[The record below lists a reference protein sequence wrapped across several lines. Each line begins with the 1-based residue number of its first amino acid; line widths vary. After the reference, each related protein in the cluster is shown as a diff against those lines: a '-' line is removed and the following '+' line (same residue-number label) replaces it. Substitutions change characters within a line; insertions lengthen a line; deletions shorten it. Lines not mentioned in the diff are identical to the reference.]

1 MQPASLRRAIL
12 WMPIAAFL
20 TLAYWTATPEI
31 NHGVGYLV
39 HAAAL
44 ERWGAV
50 PFSWRIL
57 IPLIINLFVPLT
69 DLVGVLWAIAFL
81 SITLT
86 AAALIALFA
95 WLRVWVGEGRAWIGV
110 GIAALLVPLMYAS
123 YVNSANL
130 PLEVILILIGLLVR
144 DRHNWRYAALVALAA
159 LNRETGLYL
168 VVLYALTPNMQP
180 RWLLRYLFVFLL
192 TFALVNAASPAT
204 WYWGGALGFFNDPAY
219 LLTALVY
226 QTPFLCLFALALR
239 NRKAALP
246 DLRRLWWFVPI
257 NYAVFLLFGRWAEVR
272 LLFPALAVAMPL
284 IVLPRSP
291 LIPAASAS
299 QAASAGIRTP
309 SGE

>member
-12 WMPIAAFL
+12 WMLIAAFL

-44 ERWGAV
+44 ERWGAA
-50 PFSWRIL
+50 PFSWRVL
-57 IPLIINLFVPLT
+57 VPFTINLFVPLT
-69 DLVGVLWAIAFL
+69 DIVGVLWAIAFL
-81 SITLT
+81 SIFLT

-95 WLRVWVGEGRAWIGV
+95 WLRLWVNEARAWIGV

-130 PLEVILILIGLLVR
+130 PLEVILILIVLLMR
-144 DRHNWRYAALVALAA
+144 DRHSGRYAALIVLAA

-168 VVLYALTPNMQP
+168 VVLYALMPDMQA
-180 RWLLRYLFVFLL
+180 RWLLRDLLVFLL
-192 TFALVNAASPAT
+192 TFALVNAAFPAT
-204 WYWGGALGFFNDPAY
+204 WYWGGAFDFLNEPAY
-219 LLTALVY
+219 LLTALAY
-226 QTPFLCLFALALR
+226 QAPFVCLFALALR

-257 NYAVFLLFGRWAEVR
+257 NYAAFLLFGRWAEVR
-272 LLFPALAVAMPL
+272 LLFPALAVVMPL
-284 IVLPRSP
+284 FVLPRRP
-291 LIPAASAS
+291 LIPAAPTYEAG
-299 QAASAGIRTP
+299 SAGTRSP